1 MKKDIFLTTLQ
12 STGGNV
18 NKRIDAVVA
27 QFNEWIDDKSPTSM
41 LLNFAT
47 SEQYPLRME
56 EVAKFFDGSPYFSGE
71 HNVEWN
77 FTTDASLNEDMRVD
91 ILDRTEL

>member
-27 QFNEWIDDKSPTSM
+27 QFNEWIDDKSPASM

-71 HNVEWN
+71 HNAEWN
-77 FTTDASLNEDMRVD
+77 FTTDASLNEDMRVE
-91 ILDRTEL
+91 IG

>member
-1 MKKDIFLTTLQ
+1 MRKDTYSASLQ
-12 STGGNV
+12 SIGGNV
-18 NKRIDAVVA
+18 HKRVDEIIT
-27 QFNEWIDDKSPTSM
+27 QFNEWLNGANPTVMQLS
-41 LLNFAT
+41 FAT

-56 EVAKFFDGSPYFSGE
+56 EIAKFFDGSPYFSGE

>member
-1 MKKDIFLTTLQ
+1 MRKDTYSASLQ
-12 STGGNV
+12 SIGGNV
-18 NKRIDAVVA
+18 NKRVDEIIT
-27 QFNEWIDDKSPTSM
+27 QFNEWLNGANPTAMQLS
-41 LLNFAT
+41 FTT

>member
-1 MKKDIFLTTLQ
+1 MRKDTYSASLQ
-12 STGGNV
+12 SIGGNV
-18 NKRIDAVVA
+18 NKRVDEIIT
-27 QFNEWIDDKSPTSM
+27 QFNEWLNGANPTVMQLS
-41 LLNFAT
+41 FTT

-71 HNVEWN
+71 HNVEWD